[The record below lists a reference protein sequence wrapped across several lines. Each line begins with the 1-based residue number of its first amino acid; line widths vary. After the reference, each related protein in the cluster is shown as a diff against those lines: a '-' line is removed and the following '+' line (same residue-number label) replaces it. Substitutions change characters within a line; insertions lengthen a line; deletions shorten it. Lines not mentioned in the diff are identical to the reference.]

1 MLLMLMVMVVEPV
14 SLIEGD
20 AHVRL
25 DLGHRLSQYQAR
37 LVIVSPEKKTWL
49 WSFLSYLPRLSFSP
63 KLCFSHSHFIAKDFL
78 FTLQEQAYSRIK
90 QLVVRLV
97 GCLSPCENGLTNTQ
111 ENGY

>member
-37 LVIVSPEKKTWL
+37 LVIVSPEKNMVVVFFIIFTKTF
-49 WSFLSYLPRLSFSP
+49 FLT
-63 KLCFSHSHFIAKDFL
+63 KVCFSHSHFIAKDFL
-78 FTLQEQAYSRIK
+78 FTDQEQAYSRIK
-90 QLVVRLV
+90 QLIVRLI
-97 GCLSPCENGLTNTQ
+97 GCLSPCRKWTN
-111 ENGY
+111 

>member
-37 LVIVSPEKKTWL
+37 LVIVSPEK
-49 WSFLSYLPRLSFSP
+49 
-63 KLCFSHSHFIAKDFL
+63 
-78 FTLQEQAYSRIK
+78 
-90 QLVVRLV
+90 
-97 GCLSPCENGLTNTQ
+97 
-111 ENGY
+111 

>member
-49 WSFLSYLPRLSFSP
+49 WSF
-63 KLCFSHSHFIAKDFL
+63 FIFTKTFFL
-78 FTLQEQAYSRIK
+78 TKVML
-90 QLVVRLV
+90 
-97 GCLSPCENGLTNTQ
+97 
-111 ENGY
+111 

>member
-1 MLLMLMVMVVEPV
+1 MFSIMLSMLMVMVVEPV

-37 LVIVSPEKKTWL
+37 LVIVSPEKNMVVVF
-49 WSFLSYLPRLSFSP
+49 FLYLPRLSFSP

-78 FTLQEQAYSRIK
+78 FTGQEQA
-90 QLVVRLV
+90 
-97 GCLSPCENGLTNTQ
+97 
-111 ENGY
+111 